1 MGPAAARGGVCLPAQ
16 SVSHRLGPREE
27 ASNHKGGVWAHGR
40 LSPQGLGPQRLGSRA
55 VCGGGRGRGQL
66 RGRGSGRQVAASG
79 CRSAPLSALERADLA
94 RLWDCSA
101 GPKGDAGVAWA
112 GNRTRASRVA
122 GENSTTEPPMHR
134 WPPPPDAA
142 PEALANTRP
151 SLLTARPVGIC
162 LLHPS
167 RRRRAADLKARVR
180 ARAGPQGAAL
190 SEGPRGGGPPAHS
203 AGPAPSAPTTAAAT
217 LSVSPEGAR
226 SRRRLR
232 GQALRGRRGRAPTFL
247 SATCRVPTQNPS
259 GGLAFRQG
267 RDGACHCGRGP
278 GPRARPVLD
287 ARERG
292 SATPR
297 GAPAAAPSGAQAP
310 GPKGVVSLAPA
321 LWPTALAGAPL

>member
-16 SVSHRLGPREE
+16 SVSHRLGPGEE

-226 SRRRLR
+226 SRRRLPGAGIPGAGRRCVVAAAARRRSSQRPAGSRPKTPLAGWLSGR
-232 GQALRGRRGRAPTFL
+232 GGMERAIAGGGRDPGLGLCWMLASAGARLPGAPPPPPRAALRP
-247 SATCRVPTQNPS
+247 Q
-259 GGLAFRQG
+259 
-267 RDGACHCGRGP
+267 D
-278 GPRARPVLD
+278 
-287 ARERG
+287 
-292 SATPR
+292 
-297 GAPAAAPSGAQAP
+297 
-310 GPKGVVSLAPA
+310 PKA
-321 LWPTALAGAPL
+321 L